1 MEKWYFESLTFHY
14 SRIFDLIISKRI
26 YFLFHSSFGLCSFII
41 KVCCFIISLQSSE
54 LNFWKILH
62 LCDDFENVNKIY
74 EYYRGELINLV
85 LQKSSTLLGQLATAH
100 ICDWLTKVKWIYES
114 GMRKSVPSVL
124 IVSPVYNLHW
134 FRVKQ
139 SIPKNPASIR
149 AV

>member
-85 LQKSSTLLGQLATAH
+85 LQKWSTLIGQLTRVLWLAEKNQTKDLRTFLRTLLLCMVTSLGWDKGIFGICTFH
-100 ICDWLTKVKWIYES
+100 I
-114 GMRKSVPSVL
+114 
-124 IVSPVYNLHW
+124 
-134 FRVKQ
+134 
-139 SIPKNPASIR
+139 IPFMSLAGYL
-149 AV
+149 